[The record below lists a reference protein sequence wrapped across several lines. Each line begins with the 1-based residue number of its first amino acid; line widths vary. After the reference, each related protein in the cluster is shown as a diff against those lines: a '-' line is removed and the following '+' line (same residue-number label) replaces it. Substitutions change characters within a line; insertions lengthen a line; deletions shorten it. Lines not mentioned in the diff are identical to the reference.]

1 MSGLAGPTIGQ
12 KKRLWPWQDVNAKPF
27 VRVQNVTKTFGNV
40 YAVDDV
46 SVDIYQGEFF
56 SLLGGSGCGKSTLLR
71 MLAGLETP
79 SSGKILIDGVDV
91 THTPSFDRPVNM
103 MFQSYALFPHMTVA
117 QNIAFGLHQER
128 MKAPAIAERVKHM
141 LALVKLESLGQR
153 KPDQLSG
160 GQRQRVALARALAK
174 QPKLLLLDEPLGAL
188 DKRLREH
195 TQFELM
201 NIQDQVGTTFI
212 TVTHDQEEAMTM
224 STRVA
229 VMEAGRIAQVNTPA
243 NLYEYPANRFVAE
256 FIGSVNMIEGRVL
269 EQHDEFVHIAAQG
282 FERTVV
288 MKHAQPLPDGTPVS
302 IAIRPEK
309 LDVLEQLPAPD
320 QLAATKQNWV
330 RGVVTEMAYQGD
342 VSVYHL
348 RTETGVVLRVQETHW
363 QRLAHPHYDL
373 GDELYL
379 VWECDGGSVLTN

>member
-1 MSGLAGPTIGQ
+1 MVKGREEA
-12 KKRLWPWQDVNAKPF
+12 KKIPPWQDVRAKPF
-27 VRVQNVTKTFGNV
+27 VRVQNVTKTFGST

-79 SSGKILIDGVDV
+79 SAGRILIDGVDV
-91 THTPSFDRPVNM
+91 TNTPPYERPVNM
-103 MFQSYALFPHMTVA
+103 MFQSYALFPHMSVR
-117 QNIAFGLHQER
+117 QNIAFGLKQDGMR
-128 MKAPAIAERVKHM
+128 GSAIDARVQQM
-141 LALVKLESLGQR
+141 LALVKLEGFGDR

-201 NIQDQVGTTFI
+201 NIQDQIGTTFI

-229 VMEAGRIAQVNTPA
+229 VMEAGRIAQANTPA
-243 NLYEYPANRFVAE
+243 NLYEFPATRFVAE
-256 FIGSVNMIEGRVL
+256 FIGSVNMIDGRVAGQTQDL
-269 EQHDEFVHIAAQG
+269 VEIDAPG
-282 FERTVV
+282 FDRRIF
-288 MKHAQPLPDGTPVS
+288 MKHAQPLPEGTPVS
-302 IAIRPEK
+302 IAVRPEK
-309 LDVLEQLPAPD
+309 LDVLD
-320 QLAATKQNWV
+320 
-330 RGVVTEMAYQGD
+330 
-342 VSVYHL
+342 
-348 RTETGVVLRVQETHW
+348 
-363 QRLAHPHYDL
+363 
-373 GDELYL
+373 
-379 VWECDGGSVLTN
+379 

>member
-1 MSGLAGPTIGQ
+1 MNAPNKPLP
-12 KKRLWPWQDVNAKPF
+12 PWQDVNAKPF
-27 VRVQNVTKTFGNV
+27 VRVQNITKTFGSV

-91 THTPSFDRPVNM
+91 THVPPYERPVNM
-103 MFQSYALFPHMTVA
+103 MFQSYALFPHMSVS
-117 QNIAFGLHQER
+117 QNIAFGLQQDR
-128 MKAPAIAERVKHM
+128 MSRTEINNRVKQM
-141 LALVKLESLGQR
+141 LALVKLETLGDR

-201 NIQDQVGTTFI
+201 NIQDQVGTTFV

-229 VMEAGRIAQVNTPA
+229 VMNVGRIVQVNTPA
-243 NLYEYPANRFVAE
+243 NLYEFPATRFVAE
-256 FIGSVNMIEGRVL
+256 FIGSVNIIEGRIADQSNGLVTVMAPGY
-269 EQHDEFVHIAAQG
+269 ERPVIMQHS
-282 FERTVV
+282 
-288 MKHAQPLPDGTPVS
+288 QPLPEGSPVS
-302 IAIRPEK
+302 VAIRPEK
-309 LDVLEQLPAPD
+309 LDVLDQLPDNLDPNK
-320 QLAATKQNWV
+320 LNWV
-330 RGVVTEMAYQGD
+330 RGKVIEMAYQGD
-342 VSVYHL
+342 VSVYHVK
-348 RTETGVVLRVQETHW
+348 TEQGQVLRVQETHW
-363 QRLAHPHYDL
+363 QRLAHPHYDWN
-373 GDELYL
+373 DELYL
-379 VWECDGGSVLTN
+379 VWESDGGAVLSN

>member
-1 MSGLAGPTIGQ
+1 MGVRPMEGGA
-12 KKRLWPWQDVNAKPF
+12 KKQLEPWRDVSAKPF

-71 MLAGLETP
+71 MLAGLEIP
-79 SSGKILIDGVDV
+79 SAGKIFLDGIDV
-91 THTPSFDRPVNM
+91 TDTPPYERPVNM
-103 MFQSYALFPHMTVA
+103 MFQSYALFPHMSVA
-117 QNIAFGLHQER
+117 QNIAFGLKQDR
-128 MKAPAIAERVKHM
+128 MSSAQIDERVRQM
-141 LALVKLESLGQR
+141 LALVKLEQFGAR

-201 NIQDQVGTTFI
+201 NIQDQVGTTFV

-229 VMEAGRIAQVNTPA
+229 VMDAGRIAQVNTPA
-243 NLYEYPANRFVAE
+243 NLYEFPNSRFVAE
-256 FIGSVNMIEGRVL
+256 FIGSVNIIEGRVQNQNL
-269 EQHDEFVHIAAQG
+269 DMVEIIAAG
-282 FERTVV
+282 FDRPIR
-288 MKHAQPLPDGTPVS
+288 MKHAQPLPEGMLVS
-302 IAIRPEK
+302 VAVRPEK
-309 LDVLEQLPAPD
+309 LDVLEQLPEN
-320 QLAATKQNWV
+320 AANWV
-330 RGVVTEMAYQGD
+330 RGRVTEMAYQGD
-342 VSVYHL
+342 VSVYHVK
-348 RTETGVVLRVQETHW
+348 TDTGHVLRVQETHW
-363 QRLAHPHYDL
+363 QRQAHPHYDWN
-373 GDELYL
+373 DELYL
-379 VWECDGGSVLTN
+379 VWEVDGGAVLTS